1 MNHQYQFT
9 KLVIVESPSKCK
21 KIEEYLGC
29 QYKCVATCGH
39 IRELVFE
46 SIKNEINPKYEILN
60 TSFIKNQINVIKNL
74 ISTSSEVII
83 GTDDDREGEAIGWH
97 ICEVFDLN
105 VATTKRIIFHEITE
119 FALKRAIQN
128 PQFIDMN
135 IVNSQQTRQILDLI
149 IGYNITPTLWNYI
162 TTTNNSNL
170 SAGRCQSPALKLVYD
185 NDIDM
190 KKHPGKLTYSIVG
203 YFTKMCIPYYLETH
217 IDTKH
222 DTLEFLKNS
231 ISFKHVLTKQP
242 PKIIMYETP
251 EPMSTSKLLQH
262 SNSQFGYSPKDTM
275 SVCQKLYESGYI
287 TYMRTSST
295 QYSVSFMIQAT
306 KYINDTYG
314 EEYIG
319 NLNLICC
326 KVDDNTHS
334 HEAIR
339 PTDLNIR
346 DLPKT
351 IGTKEIKLYKLI
363 FTHTIETCMKP
374 ASYLSI
380 TSKITAPTD
389 VMYSA
394 THETPQF
401 LGWKKV
407 RHTESRTPNKY
418 NYIVSLPTESV
429 WQYKNITATM
439 ILTETRSRYTE
450 ANIINLLEINNIGRP
465 STYASIVDKIQD
477 RGYVKKENIKSEPQ
491 MCSNYELANDE
502 IIVTETNMEFGNG
515 KNKLVIQPIG
525 VSVIEFLNTH
535 FHYFID
541 YDFSKRMECELD
553 KITDGGVNWVD
564 LCDQCNIKIKNGIQL
579 LKGIPECISSNKKVV
594 KDEKRLGVYNEKE
607 VVLKRGK
614 YGLYVLYGEE
624 TKNVS
629 FGNRP
634 IENICLEEVIP
645 ILNNTKNENELI
657 VRKISE
663 NINIRKNKNGTQDYI
678 FFKTSKMKKPSFFSL
693 TKCNVDYNTCDIQV
707 LKCWIRETY
716 NIY

>member
-287 TYMRTSST
+287 TYMRTSS
-295 QYSVSFMIQAT
+295 
-306 KYINDTYG
+306 
-314 EEYIG
+314 
-319 NLNLICC
+319 
-326 KVDDNTHS
+326 
-334 HEAIR
+334 
-339 PTDLNIR
+339 
-346 DLPKT
+346 
-351 IGTKEIKLYKLI
+351 
-363 FTHTIETCMKP
+363 THTIETCMKP